1 MDVPPTA
8 PLSDPLISQH
18 EQVQRDMV
26 LLDQVCE
33 KFPDKNRS
41 QDINWNDI
49 YCFNMS
55 PDEMSARF
63 ELLLRNIP
71 KEKDYKT
78 LVSEAKI
85 AFCNAKI
92 REVLLLGLESKW
104 KVPKSGSTL
113 SLYSPLNTIL
123 NATIERK

>member
-92 REVLLLGLESKW
+92 RIAIKMESAK
-104 KVPKSGSTL
+104 KRINAFT
-113 SLYSPLNTIL
+113 L